1 MKIQEVSKSDII
13 IISINFDFN
22 NKNSTK
28 KISELRN
35 FFQRLGRII
44 KKNSLILIE
53 ITLPPGT
60 CDKVIIPILK
70 KSLKKRRM
78 KLEDIYLSYSYER
91 VMPGKE
97 YMNSII
103 NNYRCYAGM
112 NKSSRFKCR
121 NFLKKYINYKKFPL
135 YEFDNLIDCEAAK
148 ILENS
153 YRAIN
158 IAFIDEWTKFSV
170 KTKLNLNKIIDAIKF
185 RSTHTNIMRPGLGV
199 GGYCLTKDPDFIN
212 FSGK

>member
-1 MKIQEVSKSDII
+1 MKKTILNNKIHFSDKIQEVSKSDII

-70 KSLKKRRM
+70 KSLNLYCQPIIILYYWM
-78 KLEDIYLSYSYER
+78 KQ
-91 VMPGKE
+91 
-97 YMNSII
+97 
-103 NNYRCYAGM
+103 
-112 NKSSRFKCR
+112 
-121 NFLKKYINYKKFPL
+121 
-135 YEFDNLIDCEAAK
+135 
-148 ILENS
+148 
-153 YRAIN
+153 
-158 IAFIDEWTKFSV
+158 
-170 KTKLNLNKIIDAIKF
+170 
-185 RSTHTNIMRPGLGV
+185 
-199 GGYCLTKDPDFIN
+199 
-212 FSGK
+212 